1 MKKTHKRK
9 TRKIFVINP
18 TKKHRR
24 RKSRKLFTNPRRRRY
39 HRNPKIM
46 SKLKSLTSKKSIMSI
61 VSYGGGVVAGFL
73 TPTILGMVLPAQYR
87 KYFGIASIG
96 VAALLHSFIKNQNV
110 KNAALVMGG
119 FGAYDLL
126 TQNMDTG
133 LPVLGGVDKVFG
145 FQLSPSPSLK
155 GSYTPVR
162 PLGMSYTPLG
172 RSYGPKSS
180 MSGATNPYENLMM

>member
-1 MKKTHKRK
+1 MMRK
-9 TRKIFVINP
+9 TRKRSARKIFVINP

-24 RKSRKLFTNPRRRRY
+24 RKARKIFGNPRRRRY

-46 SKLKSLTSKKSIMSI
+46 SRLKGLTSKRSIMSI

-73 TPTILGMVLPAQYR
+73 TPTILGMVLPATYR

-96 VAALLHSFIKNQNV
+96 VAALIHSFIKNPQV

-145 FQLSPSPSLK
+145 FQLSPTLK
-155 GSYTPVR
+155 GSYTPAR

-172 RSYGPKSS
+172 KSYGPKSS